1 MLHMNR
7 RIKSEKPKP
16 TMQTIVQ
23 TCTRELSAE
32 KSKASAECV
41 LRGLAHTWRRFNGL
55 GSKTMSY
62 FRTCL
67 CVFVAIREKG
77 LINMVKI
84 TDEYFY
90 TADGKC
96 YALYRVEV
104 KEKLIQRSK
113 QKSCEIG

>member
-1 MLHMNR
+1 
-7 RIKSEKPKP
+7 
-16 TMQTIVQ
+16 
-23 TCTRELSAE
+23 
-32 KSKASAECV
+32 
-41 LRGLAHTWRRFNGL
+41 
-55 GSKTMSY
+55 
-62 FRTCL
+62 
-67 CVFVAIREKG
+67 
-77 LINMVKI
+77 MVKI